1 MRSAQPNTTA
11 RTRNLRRNATDAE
24 TKLWLALRDRR
35 LEGYKFV
42 RQAAIGRYIVD
53 FVCRDER
60 LVVEVD
66 GGQHNENRTDKLR
79 DAVLTQEGYRIVRFW
94 NNDVLGNLNGVLQ
107 TLLQELRMRQS

>member
-11 RTRNLRRNATDAE
+11 RTRTLRRNSTDAE

-53 FVCRDER
+53 FVCRDQQ

-66 GGQHNENRTDKLR
+66 GGQHNESRADKLR
-79 DAVLTQEGYRIVRFW
+79 DAALAQEGYRVVRFW

-107 TLLQELRMRQS
+107 TLLQELRTRKS